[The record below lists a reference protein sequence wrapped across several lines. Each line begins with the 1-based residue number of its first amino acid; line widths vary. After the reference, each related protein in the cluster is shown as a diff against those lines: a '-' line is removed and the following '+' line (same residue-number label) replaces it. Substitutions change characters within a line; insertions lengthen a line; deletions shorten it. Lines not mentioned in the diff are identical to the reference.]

1 MNRRN
6 FLAASSGVGLGLAV
20 SAGKSR
26 SVEAALDR
34 EVYEL
39 RRYLFESQAQ
49 ADAFVEFMGKAGVP
63 ALNRAG
69 VEHVGV
75 FVAADVFSPVYVLLP
90 HKSIEGVAALTGKL
104 LADEIFMKEG
114 ADFLNVS
121 YERPNY
127 TRIEGQ
133 LLLAF
138 EGMPRI
144 EIPTKSA
151 DRVLQLRTY
160 ESPTLIAANKK
171 IEMFNS
177 AEIGIFRKTGLNP
190 VFFGET
196 LAGVA
201 MPNLTYMVGFENKAA
216 QDAAWKAFLAHP
228 EWKSLSSQPEYAK
241 KNLVSNI
248 TNLVLKPAACSQV

>member
-1 MNRRN
+1 MNRRS

-20 SAGKSR
+20 SAGKSE
-26 SVEAALDR
+26 SVDAAEGRD
-34 EVYEL
+34 VYEL
-39 RRYLFESQAQ
+39 RRYLFETKEQS
-49 ADAFVEFMGKAGVP
+49 DAFIEFMGKAGVP

-69 VEHVGV
+69 VEPVGA
-75 FVAADVFSPVYVLLP
+75 FVSADAFSPVYVLLP
-90 HKSIEGVAALTGKL
+90 HKSMDTVIALRGKL
-104 LADEIFMKEG
+104 LADEAFKKDG

-121 YERPNY
+121 YEHPNY
-127 TRIEGQ
+127 TRIESA

-138 EGMPRI
+138 EGMPRM

-151 DRVLQLRTY
+151 DRVLQLRIY
-160 ESPTLIAANKK
+160 ESPTLVAASKK

-177 AEIGIFRKTGLNP
+177 AEIAIFRKTGLNP
-190 VFFGET
+190 VFFGEA
-196 LAGVA
+196 LAGAA

-228 EWKSLSSQPEYAK
+228 DWKSLSTQPEYAK

-248 TNLVLKPAACSQV
+248 TNLVLKPAACSQI

>member
-6 FLAASSGVGLGLAV
+6 FLAATSGVGLGLA
-20 SAGKSR
+20 AGAGNTGTA
-26 SVEAALDR
+26 EAAEGR

-39 RRYLFESQAQ
+39 RRYLFETQAQ
-49 ADAFVEFMGKAGVP
+49 ADAFIDFMGKAGVP

-69 VEHVGV
+69 VETVGV
-75 FVAADVFSPVYVLLP
+75 FVSADAFSPVYVLLP
-90 HKSIEGVAALTGKL
+90 HASMDSVGSLRGKL
-104 LADEIFMKEG
+104 LSDETFKKDG

-121 YERPNY
+121 YEHPNY
-127 TRIEGQ
+127 SRIESA

-138 EGMPRI
+138 EGMPRM

-151 DRVLQLRTY
+151 DRVLQLRIY
-160 ESPTLIAANKK
+160 ESPTLVAASKK

-196 LAGVA
+196 LAGAA